1 MIAYNISPNAAN
13 FATGMASFKST
24 MTSESISQTLDI
36 VRYALGY
43 KWQMLKSGWN
53 TASDTNVT
61 PKSQASQVV
70 DFVSAQ
76 PHSTMGLNLK
86 LKSDATI
93 KAAYIDKVSR
103 RLNEKALARLSRL
116 VQSKSN
122 WDGQGAKSMRLAA
135 LVNFTD
141 FFTQA
146 DVTPDGLSIFLNYYG
161 EIIASWTLVSGT
173 SIDIFFG
180 EQKIELLTD
189 EEEYSFKVGDR
200 SLYELISEL

>member
-13 FATGMASFKST
+13 FATGMASFNST

-76 PHSTMGLNLK
+76 HHSNMGLNLK

-135 LVNFTD
+135 LVNFAD

-146 DVTPDGLSIFLNYYG
+146 DVTPVGLSIFLNYYG